1 MQWHHSLVPRPNAS
15 QLRVDY
21 ITATLASDALGLGT
35 RLRGHHRFQLRC
47 MQSVKIFQKS
57 LVYSMEFA
65 REFLP
70 ISRLIKAKLYLT
82 SSVTACQY
90 MMVHAHCFVQQEGYG
105 MQIILGLPRPDE
117 SYPTTAPLN
126 VRKTSLSFDA
136 SEVIGFRCFPPYVP
150 ACPLPWCGHYCI
162 AVQRILILSAV
173 KGNSYQI
180 LQHR

>member
-1 MQWHHSLVPRPNAS
+1 MPRPNAS

-82 SSVTACQY
+82 SSVTVYDGACTLFCSAGRLWY
-90 MMVHAHCFVQQEGYG
+90 ANNLRVTG
-105 MQIILGLPRPDE
+105 R
-117 SYPTTAPLN
+117 
-126 VRKTSLSFDA
+126 
-136 SEVIGFRCFPPYVP
+136 SET
-150 ACPLPWCGHYCI
+150 
-162 AVQRILILSAV
+162 
-173 KGNSYQI
+173 
-180 LQHR
+180 